1 MVERLTGQKHS
12 VIGHLGDPIP
22 LQARRATAAVAPP
35 RPHGKV
41 LGGELKRSKLAQV
54 PAMLATHELRLR
66 NDRGEVRIPADN
78 YFLDGV
84 GNFRPEMAE
93 LAQVIW
99 RRPPERQAELNRAI
113 TEAHAAHEMSFRVK
127 DPETGNYDKIFK
139 VPSYGTVVP
148 LREAHFQKLVAST
161 EPVMRALRQM
171 LQAFY
176 ASPDPTAKDLGIDHL
191 PADEQARVL
200 ETMKESLYFEPQLV
214 GPAMKDYP
222 FLSVA
227 GFDAAVGNLDAP
239 QPVFFEYNLG
249 TPSGISNN
257 LQLLEILRQ
266 EDPELFR
273 TFEKR
278 LPKDETFG
286 ILRKAIDSN
295 AAAWTG
301 KPHGI
306 SVVLGPGPYNGAHP
320 DVASIAM
327 FSGMPLVLPSDLYQ
341 DKNGEIRLNTGV
353 SQKHPVVTGIYGR
366 MEESYFLSDPSLGLP
381 LRSPDHDNV
390 ALSQQFGEPLKPGV
404 IYDVKEDEQGNALAL
419 RRDADGRPKL
429 QQVYESIG
437 ADPSRPDA
445 PRGSFL
451 EAIKSRQL
459 YYSGLGGRVVDDK
472 RVFQA
477 VSRFVA
483 PAFARSAEAPIARP
497 PRTLDLHEY
506 QELYESKNLENFV
519 IKEPDKSGGS
529 GVFLMCNLAPEQR
542 REVVEAVKRAPGDY
556 IVQEFA
562 SPAVMTSVEPDPNG
576 KMVYGSLANDWRIF
590 SIMDA
595 AGNVSAGPSSLL
607 LRAAKPYS
615 ASTNT
620 SQGAGYGIGLVLA
633 DETVS
638 AKKETVLPKLR
649 PVKYVGAGRQRDL
662 LQFVA
667 QLQKLLRAA
676 EPGQFLPRDGE
687 ASLLAQHQ
695 RDVMDILGRELAP
708 AMTMAR
714 RFDAGEIDQATF
726 YRELLELR
734 TRLLEHPGVIEQVAQ
749 LLRRGLADHSPAPTP
764 KGPKHD
770 PAVGRALPVVTFK
783 TAEVVRQ
790 DEGLAGVV
798 EKIEVGR
805 YEQLPDPIFNDTIRE
820 LAAAGGELRAIRL
833 RAADGTLSDDV
844 AGAYFRLDDRGHPI
858 IGVDLG
864 QPRAL
869 AALAHERQHFRD
881 WLQQRDQLIAQ
892 GVEPQAAAH
901 QALER
906 TNTPEA
912 RVAGEGRSLKAE
924 LEHETRR
931 SPLNRG
937 AVGPRSLSDPG
948 YIARMLYPE
957 MEGIRD
963 YLHRERWSGE
973 VLPIGPF
980 EALLDRVVNQAVQ
993 LRQEA
998 FGRRRDR
1005 ALLWER
1011 SPQANERLEGHR
1023 EHARAYAELARP
1035 IFDLVV
1041 ERHTEARF
1049 VTDQT
1054 WEALTQH
1061 FEKALARAGLSEDRA
1076 AVEQRQQAVGQQ

>member
-1 MVERLTGQKHS
+1 MVERITAKRSQDIVHLASPAALPVHQKAGAPS
-12 VIGHLGDPIP
+12 
-22 LQARRATAAVAPP
+22 PP
-35 RPHGKV
+35 RAASKV
-41 LGGELKRSKLAQV
+41 LGGATKRAKLTRVAS
-54 PAMLATHELRLR
+54 MTATHELRLR
-66 NDRGEVRIPADN
+66 NDRGEVRVPADN

-99 RRPPERQAELNRAI
+99 RRAPERQAELNRAL

-191 PADEQARVL
+191 PADEQTRVL
-200 ETMKESLYFEPQLV
+200 ETMKSSLYFEPQLV
-214 GPAMKDYP
+214 SPAMKDYP

-257 LQLLEILRQ
+257 IQLLEILR
-266 EDPELFR
+266 EKDPELFR
-273 TFEKR
+273 TFERR

-286 ILRKAIDSN
+286 ILRKAIESN

-306 SVVLGPGPYNGAHP
+306 SVVIGPGPYNGAHP

-353 SQKHPVVTGIYGR
+353 AQKHPVVTGIYGR
-366 MEESYFLSDPSLGLP
+366 MEESYFLSDPTLGLP
-381 LRSPDHDNV
+381 LRSPDHDNI
-390 ALSQQFGEPLKPGV
+390 ALSRQFNEPLQPGV
-404 IYDVKEDEQGNALAL
+404 IYDVKEDEAGNALEL
-419 RRDADGRPKL
+419 RRDAQGRPKL

-437 ADPSRPDA
+437 PDPSRPDA

-451 EAIKSRQL
+451 EAIKTRQL

-506 QELYESKNLENFV
+506 EELYQSQNLENFV
-519 IKEPDKSGGS
+519 VKEPDKSGGS
-529 GVFLMCNLAPEQR
+529 GVFLLCNLPPEQR

-562 SPAVMTSVEPDPNG
+562 QPAVMTSVEEDPTG
-576 KMVYGSLANDWRIF
+576 KVVYGSLANDWRIF

-595 AGNVSAGPSSLL
+595 EGNVSAGPSSLL

-633 DETVS
+633 DQPVS
-638 AKKETVLPKLR
+638 GKKDTVLPRMR
-649 PVKYVGAGRQRDL
+649 PVKFVGVGRQQDL
-662 LQFVA
+662 LQFVE

-676 EPGQFLPRDGE
+676 EAGDVLARDGQ

-695 RDVMDILGRELAP
+695 REVMDLLGRDFAP

-714 RFDAGEIDQATF
+714 NFDAGEIDQNILH
-726 YRELLELR
+726 RGLLELR
-734 TRLLEHPGVIEQVAQ
+734 TRLLEHPGVIEQISQ
-749 LLRRGLADHSPAPTP
+749 LLRRGLAEPAAPAAHRVV
-764 KGPKHD
+764 KHD
-770 PAVGRALPVVTFK
+770 PAAGRAWPFS
-783 TAEVVRQ
+783 AFAAGEVVRV
-790 DEGLAGVV
+790 DEGFAGVV
-798 EKIEVGR
+798 EKVEVGR
-805 YEQLPDPIFNDTIRE
+805 YQQLPEPIFNEAIRE
-820 LAAAGGELRAIRL
+820 LAAVGGELRAIRL
-833 RAADGTLSDDV
+833 RSPEGVVSDDV
-844 AGAYFRLDDRGHPI
+844 ASAYFRLDDAGRPI
-858 IGVDLG
+858 IGIDLG

-869 AALAHERQHFRD
+869 AALAHEREHFQD
-881 WLQQRDQLIAQ
+881 WLRARDQLLAQ
-892 GVEPQAAAH
+892 GVEPQKAAH
-901 QALER
+901 QALAM

-912 RVAGEGRSLKAE
+912 RVAGERRALLAE
-924 LEHETRR
+924 LDHETRR
-931 SPLNRG
+931 SPLNG
-937 AVGPRSLSDPG
+937 GGVGPRGVLDQG

-963 YLHRERWSGE
+963 YLHRERWSGQA
-973 VLPIGPF
+973 LPVGQF
-980 EALLDRVVNQAVQ
+980 DVLLDRLVEQAVA
-993 LRQEA
+993 LRREA

-1005 ALLWER
+1005 AMLWER
-1011 SPQANERLEGHR
+1011 SPKAAERMEGHR
-1023 EHARAYAELARP
+1023 EHARAYAELSRP

-1041 ERHTEARF
+1041 DPNTEGRF

-1054 WEALTQH
+1054 WEALKDH
-1061 FEKALARAGLSEDRA
+1061 FERALSRAGLSEERGA
-1076 AVEQRQQAVGQQ
+1076 IEQRQQAIGQQ